1 MDEQNAVTDLSILL
15 VELRMCRCHTEKQC
29 VVTKECVCIMKS
41 EEDSHHSH
49 RERGQRN
56 EEGKVENCTHI
67 KRCVFYLSPML
78 GNVGSGGG

>member
-1 MDEQNAVTDLSILL
+1 M
-15 VELRMCRCHTEKQC
+15 
-29 VVTKECVCIMKS
+29 CIMKS

-49 RERGQRN
+49 RGQRN

-78 GNVGSGGG
+78 GNVGSGGIKIGKSHFKGEEKPS